1 MTLNDIR
8 SPHLN
13 LLLICHANVCRS
25 RIAECVFRRVLSGA
39 ANVSV
44 QSAGLEA
51 LSGVPVPSPVQDVL
65 VGKGYA
71 IPPDSS
77 SVRLTMPMLKWADLA
92 LVMETVQRH
101 EVLRRYPFATGKV
114 WTLGHWLGSE
124 VHDPVGGDHALFEAS
139 LALIERSADSWLP
152 ALTMQPAL

>member
-1 MTLNDIR
+1 M
-8 SPHLN
+8 N

-25 RIAECVFRRVLSGA
+25 RIAECVFRHVLSDA

-51 LSGVPVPSPVQDVL
+51 LSGVPMPPILHNVL
-65 VGKGYA
+65 VAKGYA
-71 IPPDSS
+71 IPVDSS
-77 SVRLTMPMLKWADLA
+77 SMRLTMPMLHWADLV
-92 LVMETVQRH
+92 LVMETSQRY

-124 VHDPVGGDHALFEAS
+124 VHDPVGGDQALFEAS
-139 LALIERSADSWLP
+139 LALIERSANSWLP
-152 ALTMQPAL
+152 ALTMQPAI

>member
-1 MTLNDIR
+1 M
-8 SPHLN
+8 N
-13 LLLICHANVCRS
+13 LLLICHANVFRS
-25 RIAECVFRRVLSGA
+25 RIAECVFRHVLSEA
-39 ANVSV
+39 VNVSV

-51 LSGVPVPSPVQDVL
+51 LSGVPIPPIVHNLL
-65 VGKGYA
+65 VAKGYA
-71 IPPDSS
+71 VPADSS
-77 SVRLTMPMLKWADLA
+77 AVRLTIPMLHWADLV
-92 LVMETVQRH
+92 LVMETAQRH

-124 VHDPVGGDHALFEAS
+124 IHDPVGGDQALFEAS

>member
-1 MTLNDIR
+1 M
-8 SPHLN
+8 N

-25 RIAECVFRRVLSGA
+25 RIAECVFRHVLSDA

-51 LSGVPVPSPVQDVL
+51 LSGVPMPPILYNVL
-65 VGKGYA
+65 VAKGYA
-71 IPPDSS
+71 IPADSS
-77 SVRLTMPMLKWADLA
+77 SMRLTMPMLHWADLV
-92 LVMETVQRH
+92 LVMETGQRY

-124 VHDPVGGDHALFEAS
+124 VHDPVGGDQALFEAS

-152 ALTMQPAL
+152 ALTMQPAI